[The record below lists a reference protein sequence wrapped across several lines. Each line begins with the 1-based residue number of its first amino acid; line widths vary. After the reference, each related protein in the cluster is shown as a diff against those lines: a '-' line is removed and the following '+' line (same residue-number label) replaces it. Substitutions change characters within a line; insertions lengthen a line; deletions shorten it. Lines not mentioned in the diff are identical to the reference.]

1 MQTHV
6 YYDPG
11 MHSEFRVYGGIP
23 PHGGARER
31 DYASLSTAEIDA
43 EVDQKIR
50 DYMKAHAVDYQ
61 AGYRA
66 VLADPANAAL
76 KAEYAAFRIRRR
88 A

>member
-11 MHSEFRVYGGIP
+11 MHAEYRVYGGIP
-23 PHGGARER
+23 PHGGAHER
-31 DYASLSTAEIDA
+31 DYASLSNAEIDA
-43 EVDQKIR
+43 EVDRKIR
-50 DYMKAHAVDYQ
+50 AHMAAHQTDYRTAYS
-61 AGYRA
+61 A

-76 KAEYAAFRIRRR
+76 KAEYAAFRVRRR